1 MAGADDRTQA
11 GSAEPVDGHARDRLR
26 QAREQRR
33 HPRDVAV
40 VLAGLVRGAEV
51 DVFDLAR
58 RNSGAR
64 DRLCDHERREVI
76 RPLAGKRAAV
86 APDGRAN
93 GGEDYGAA
101 HAATLSNVRLRR
113 SWPAAIALLL
123 LLLLS
128 ACGGSRSEGSRSE
141 QKVGGWSTHHVA
153 DGGFSLQVPAAWR
166 TLDKLDAS
174 SVDHFLADNPQFEPY
189 RQVFTSGLIKL
200 IAFDPDVAAGFATNM
215 NVLVHNLGT
224 SMSLSQYAD
233 ATKAQIAHLTG
244 AEPQLRLVRLPA
256 GRCARS
262 IGQPARSS
270 STNRRTRP

>member
-1 MAGADDRTQA
+1 M
-11 GSAEPVDGHARDRLR
+11 
-26 QAREQRR
+26 
-33 HPRDVAV
+33 
-40 VLAGLVRGAEV
+40 
-51 DVFDLAR
+51 
-58 RNSGAR
+58 
-64 DRLCDHERREVI
+64 
-76 RPLAGKRAAV
+76 
-86 APDGRAN
+86 
-93 GGEDYGAA
+93 
-101 HAATLSNVRLRR
+101 
-113 SWPAAIALLL
+113 L

-215 NVLVHNLGT
+215 NVLVHDLGT
-224 SMSLSQYAD
+224 SMSLSQYAH

-256 GRCARS
+256 GRCARVTYEMPNTKVHGKKERLALLQVACLRS
-262 IGQPARSS
+262 GSEYVVTFTTLPSELDRYRTTFDRAARSFEFD
-270 STNRRTRP
+270 